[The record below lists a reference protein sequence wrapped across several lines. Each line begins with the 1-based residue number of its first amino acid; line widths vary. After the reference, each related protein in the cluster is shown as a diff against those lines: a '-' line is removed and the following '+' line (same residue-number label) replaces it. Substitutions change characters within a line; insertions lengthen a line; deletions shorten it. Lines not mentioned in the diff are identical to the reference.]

1 MILLCVVGVFPVVP
15 DVLNVV
21 VILELLEQLAHV
33 LDIVLIFES
42 GVARGN
48 ILDLCGEEGVALLL
62 EILAYCGEIVGLC
75 ADIKNAVVGQEV
87 DSSCLK
93 LSLTP
98 CFENMYETQPR
109 CPLWPPNLSK

>member
-21 VILELLEQLAHV
+21 VILEHLEHLAHV
-33 LDIVLIFES
+33 LDIVLVFES

-48 ILDLCGEEGVALLL
+48 ILDLCGEEGVAFLLK
-62 EILAYCGEIVGLC
+62 ILAYCGEIVGLG
-75 ADIKNAVVGQEV
+75 ADIINAVVGQEV

-93 LSLTP
+93 RILQ
-98 CFENMYETQPR
+98 TQP
-109 CPLWPPNLSK
+109 L